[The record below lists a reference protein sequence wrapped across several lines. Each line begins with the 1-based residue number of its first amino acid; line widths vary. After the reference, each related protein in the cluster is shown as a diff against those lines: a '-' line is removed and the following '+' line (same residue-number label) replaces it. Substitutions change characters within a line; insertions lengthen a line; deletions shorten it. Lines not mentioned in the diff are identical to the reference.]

1 MSMEGGVVTRIL
13 SEVQAM
19 QNPALGAVLIWRFA
33 CGYAPQNEP
42 HDGVPLPLAFVVLPV
57 LLHER
62 TREEVTSTR
71 QSSGARKFE
80 EKFRDKGDLLFALNQ
95 RATSLRGLSLRSV
108 RHTLASGLVT
118 MIPDQGTIWPRSY
131 TKPPVV
137 AKSVTELL
145 AAAEKLGGW
154 CRSLSVYEISGI
166 LRVEF

>member
-1 MSMEGGVVTRIL
+1 MTKLL

-19 QNPALGAVLIWRFA
+19 QNPALGAVLVWRFA

-57 LLHER
+57 VLHER
-62 TREEVTSTR
+62 TRDAVTSTR
-71 QSSGARKFE
+71 PSSGARKFE
-80 EKFRDKGDLLFALNQ
+80 EKFQDRGDVLFALNQ
-95 RATSLRGLSLRSV
+95 RARGLRSLSLRSV
-108 RHTLASGLVT
+108 RHALASGLVT
-118 MIPDQGTIWPRSY
+118 LIPDRGTLWPRSY
-131 TKPPVV
+131 TKPHVD
-137 AKSVTELL
+137 AKSVAELL

>member
-1 MSMEGGVVTRIL
+1 MTKLL

-19 QNPALGAVLIWRFA
+19 QNPALGAALIWRFA

-71 QSSGARKFE
+71 ESSGARKFE
-80 EKFRDKGDLLFALNQ
+80 EKFREKGDVLFALNE
-95 RATSLRGLSLRSV
+95 RSMSLRGLSLRSV
-108 RHTLASGLVT
+108 RHALASGLVT
-118 MIPDQGTIWPRSY
+118 MIPERGAIWPRSY
-131 TKPPVV
+131 TKPQVD
-137 AKSVTELL
+137 AKSVAEML
-145 AAAEKLGGW
+145 AAADKLGGW

>member
-1 MSMEGGVVTRIL
+1 MTRLL

-19 QNPALGAVLIWRFA
+19 QNPALGAALIWRFA

-62 TREEVTSTR
+62 TREKVTSTR

-80 EKFRDKGDLLFALNQ
+80 EKFRETDDVLFALNE

-108 RHTLASGLVT
+108 SHALAWGLVT
-118 MIPDQGTIWPRSY
+118 MIPDRGTIWPRSY
-131 TKPPVV
+131 AKPPVDT
-137 AKSVTELL
+137 KSVAELL

-154 CRSLSVYEISGI
+154 CRPLSVYEISGI
-166 LRVEF
+166 LRVGF

>member
-1 MSMEGGVVTRIL
+1 MTRLL

-19 QNPALGAVLIWRFA
+19 QNPALGAALIWRFA
-33 CGYAPQNEP
+33 CGYVPQNEP
-42 HDGVPLPLAFVVLPV
+42 HDGVPFPLVFVVLPV
-57 LLHER
+57 VLHER

-71 QSSGARKFE
+71 PSSGARKFE
-80 EKFRDKGDLLFALNQ
+80 EKFRDKGDVLFALNQ

-108 RHTLASGLVT
+108 RQALASGLVT
-118 MIPDQGTIWPRSY
+118 MIPERGTIWPRSY
-131 TKPPVV
+131 TKPPVD
-137 AKSVTELL
+137 AKSVEELL